1 MNKDLDRERAELSAG
16 VSMFD
21 GELLRGADPLRDRA
35 AEEVISRLEK
45 TLAETKEKAEF
56 YESKY
61 NQALEKKKIAEDK
74 ARYWKD
80 KYDKALHDYLEL
92 EKAAEKCSGE
102 LMTLKERFAE
112 VIAENHI
119 LKQSVFF
126 GNDKRAHDIALAAL
140 KMEWKKGEI
149 HHQNDSRSMG
159 YYLAAYKYA
168 LEQLEADQNKD

>member
-1 MNKDLDRERAELSAG
+1 MTNGNSELFDCTAGKIISELNDKLRE
-16 VSMFD
+16 
-21 GELLRGADPLRDRA
+21 
-35 AEEVISRLEK
+35 
-45 TLAETKEKAEF
+45 T
-56 YESKY
+56 
-61 NQALEKKKIAEDK
+61 EDK
-74 ARYWKD
+74 ARYWQD

-92 EKAAEKCSGE
+92 EKATEETNSY
-102 LMTLKERFAE
+102 LTTLKERFAE

-149 HHQNDSRSMG
+149 HHQNDSESMG

>member
-1 MNKDLDRERAELSAG
+1 MEEL
-16 VSMFD
+16 
-21 GELLRGADPLRDRA
+21 EKI
-35 AEEVISRLEK
+35 AEEFKRSAKVIREL
-45 TLAETKEKAEF
+45 KEK
-56 YESKY
+56 
-61 NQALEKKKIAEDK
+61 LETTEDK
-74 ARYWKD
+74 ARYWQD

-119 LKQSVFF
+119 LKQSCFF

-149 HHQNDSRSMG
+149 HHQNDSGSMR
-159 YYLAAYKYA
+159 YYLASYKYI
-168 LEQLEADQNKD
+168 LEQLEADSTKD